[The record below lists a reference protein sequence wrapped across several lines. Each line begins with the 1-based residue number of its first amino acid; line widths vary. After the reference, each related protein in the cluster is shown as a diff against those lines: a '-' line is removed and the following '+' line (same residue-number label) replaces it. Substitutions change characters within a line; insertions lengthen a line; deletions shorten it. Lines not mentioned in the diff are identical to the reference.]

1 MKRLIIQIVLAALI
15 IFLGYKCYESIM
27 VPQRFKAIKEQRYDR
42 IIQRLKDIRT
52 AQDAY
57 RSVYNRYTSSFDTL
71 INFLKNDSVKIVRS
85 IGTLTDEQLEA
96 GMTEAE
102 AIKKGLIIREEIK
115 VNALANTFGAN
126 YPVDNLRYVPFT
138 NRKYQFKMGA
148 SKIKTDSG
156 VEVPVFE
163 ARISNTQ
170 IFEDLDEEYH
180 DQILEE
186 NGERLRL
193 KKYPG
198 LKVGDLQEANNNVG
212 NWE

>member
-1 MKRLIIQIVLAALI
+1 MKKLIIQIVLAAII

-27 VPQRFKAIKEQRYDR
+27 VPQRFKILKEQRYER
-42 IIQRLKDIRT
+42 VIQRLKDIRS
-52 AQDAY
+52 AQEAY
-57 RSVYNRYTSSFDTL
+57 RSIHGDYTASFDSL
-71 INFLKNDSVKIVRS
+71 INFMKYDSVKIIRS
-85 IGTLTDEQLEA
+85 IGTLTEEQLEA

-102 AIKKGLIIREEIK
+102 AIKKGIIIREVIK
-115 VNALANTFGAN
+115 VNALENVFGKD
-126 YPVDNLRYVPFT
+126 YPIDNLRYVPFT
-138 NRKYQFKMGA
+138 SQKHEFKMGA
-148 SKIKTDSG
+148 GRIKTDSG

-163 ARISNTQ
+163 ARVSNAV
-170 IFEDLDEEYH
+170 IFENVDEQYH
-180 DQILEE
+180 TNILEE

>member
-1 MKRLIIQIVLAALI
+1 
-15 IFLGYKCYESIM
+15 
-27 VPQRFKAIKEQRYDR
+27 
-42 IIQRLKDIRT
+42 
-52 AQDAY
+52 
-57 RSVYNRYTSSFDTL
+57 
-71 INFLKNDSVKIVRS
+71 
-85 IGTLTDEQLEA
+85 
-96 GMTEAE
+96 MTEAE